1 MISKK
6 MKKKH
11 FFAPQKYILEFK
23 TVSKFLVPY
32 SPPEVPRQHLKTTK
46 DNRDRSSNTATFY
59 GLIILFIEW

>member
-1 MISKK
+1 

-11 FFAPQKYILEFK
+11 FFALHKYILEFE
-23 TVSKFLVPY
+23 TVSKYLGPY

-59 GLIILFIEW
+59 GLKLTFIE